1 MADTTTHAGSGHPI
15 GAVVGAARAGFA
27 GIVEAQTW
35 SLGGAETRDL
45 LVEVTA
51 LAAQVAELQA
61 RLLVH
66 GESTGATSTEVQA
79 TSTAAWLAGTTRT
92 VKRDAFAATK
102 LAGKLAAWEAT
113 RFSVARGEVLPDQA
127 GVIVDAVEALPEQTW
142 VRQQCEKHLLALA
155 AEHDAKDLKT
165 LGRRVLAVIDPEAAE
180 AHEAKLLEE
189 EEKRAATKT
198 RFSMGTN
205 GDGTHT
211 GRFTIPD
218 LYADMLKKAL
228 HGFAA
233 PKHVR
238 SQGGAYDYQRPSP
251 ERAGEAFCEF
261 IERHPIDQVPDAGGT
276 SATVVVTVELA
287 TLLGGIKA
295 AALDTGTMITAG
307 TARRLACEAGII
319 PAVLNGTSQVLDLGR
334 KNRFHTK
341 TQRLAI
347 GLAQKHCQAPACTD
361 LDRPGQKFQA
371 VMAAPSS
378 DGSTPSR
385 RSRSDTSSETVSRNR
400 TVLSPTRRSSK

>member
-1 MADTTTHAGSGHPI
+1 M
-15 GAVVGAARAGFA
+15 
-27 GIVEAQTW
+27 
-35 SLGGAETRDL
+35 
-45 LVEVTA
+45 
-51 LAAQVAELQA
+51 
-61 RLLVH
+61 
-66 GESTGATSTEVQA
+66 
-79 TSTAAWLAGTTRT
+79 
-92 VKRDAFAATK
+92 
-102 LAGKLAAWEAT
+102 
-113 RFSVARGEVLPDQA
+113 
-127 GVIVDAVEALPEQTW
+127 
-142 VRQQCEKHLLALA
+142 
-155 AEHDAKDLKT
+155 
-165 LGRRVLAVIDPEAAE
+165 LAVIDPEAAE
-180 AHEAKLLEE
+180 AHEAKLLED

-218 LYADMLKKAL
+218 LYADMLKKVL

-238 SQGGAYDYQRPSP
+238 SQGGVYDHHRPSP

-261 IERHPIDQVPDAGGT
+261 IERYPTDQVPEAGGT

-341 TQRLAI
+341 TQRIAI
-347 GLAQKHCQAPACTD
+347 GLAQKHCQAPACD
-361 LDRPGQKFQA
+361 
-371 VMAAPSS
+371 
-378 DGSTPSR
+378 TPAWLCHVHHTTPWATGGTTNTR
-385 RSRSDTSSETVSRNR
+385 DAQLLCPRHHALAHREPPDPPNR
-400 TVLSPTRRSSK
+400 T